1 MTVAMSAM
9 RMGNFEGG
17 FGGIGLTVGGTGG
30 GAMGRLVGIGWSMWY
45 SVTFCER
52 LDKIC
57 VLL

>member
-30 GAMGRLVGIGWSMWY
+30 GEMGGGGGGPPSL
-45 SVTFCER
+45 C
-52 LDKIC
+52 
-57 VLL
+57 